1 MESTGHCK
9 EDAVLST
16 PWRILDFTSY
26 HGRVTAGKG
35 SLQAGGKEVPLADIS
50 VVIVGVD
57 VDLHSSVFD
66 RAAAFGFPILH
77 CDWKGVP
84 CSATWP
90 WSTHTRVAA
99 RHISQSEMEIPRR
112 KNAWMRIVR
121 AKILGQAFNL
131 RSDPE
136 SASYLLELSKRV
148 RSGDPSNCEG
158 QAARYYWRR
167 FFEDS
172 TFRRVTQSRNSLNGM
187 LDYGYTILRGGVVR
201 SLVSAG
207 LWPTLGVWHRNRG
220 NVFAL
225 ADDFVEP
232 FRPAVDALVEGLC
245 HQGASL
251 DVTAKRALSAVLDNS
266 FTERGYTV
274 GTEINRLAQNFSRYA
289 EGLERVLEVP
299 SYGSEI
305 EVG

>member
-1 MESTGHCK
+1 MESPGECK
-9 EDAVLST
+9 EALALSS

-35 SLQAGGKEVPLADIS
+35 SLQAAGQEVPLVDIA
-50 VVIVGVD
+50 VVLVGVD

-66 RAAAFGFPILH
+66 RAAAFGFPLLH

-84 CSATWP
+84 SSATLP
-90 WSTHTRVAA
+90 WSTNTRVAA
-99 RHISQSEMEIPRR
+99 RHIAQAEMELPRR

-121 AKILGQAFNL
+121 AKISGQAFNL
-131 RSDPE
+131 RSDSE
-136 SASYLLELSKRV
+136 GSSYLVELSKRV
-148 RSGDPSNCEG
+148 RSGDPANCEG

-172 TFRRVTQSRNSLNGM
+172 TFRRVTQSRSSLNGM
-187 LDYGYTILRGGVVR
+187 LDYGYTILGGGVVR
-201 SLVSAG
+201 SVVSAG

-225 ADDFVEP
+225 ADDFIEP
-232 FRPAVDALVEGLC
+232 FRPAVDALVADLC
-245 HQGASL
+245 RQGESL
-251 DVTAKRALSAVLDNS
+251 DVPSKRVLAAVLDSS

-274 GTEINRLAQNFSRYA
+274 GTEINRLAQNFARYA
-289 EGLERVLEVP
+289 EGLERAL
-299 SYGSEI
+299 
-305 EVG
+305 